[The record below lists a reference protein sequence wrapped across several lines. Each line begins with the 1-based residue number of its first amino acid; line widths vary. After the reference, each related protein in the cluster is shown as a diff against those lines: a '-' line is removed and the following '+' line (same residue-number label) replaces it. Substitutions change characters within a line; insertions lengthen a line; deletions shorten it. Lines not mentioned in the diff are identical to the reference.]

1 MLQHYSLEVIKE
13 YHLEEQHLNLKVVF
27 EFPKQCIACTNLA
40 LHAKTA
46 HLNSVLV
53 LWWFMFL
60 SQLGG
65 TVF

>member
-53 LWWFMFL
+53 L
-60 SQLGG
+60 
-65 TVF
+65 